1 METILAVTF
10 YQLVVFLHVVA
21 VVVAFGPT
29 FAFGIIQATAERMFP
44 RSVPFALTVMKRI
57 SQGMVIPVAVV
68 VGITG
73 IYQAI
78 DGPFEFG
85 RDQWME
91 IGLTLYL
98 IMLGLALWV
107 YRPAV
112 MDRGI
117 AAAQRSV
124 DAAGPDGQVTLSAE
138 YQQIMRVPNIAGP
151 VLGLMVVVI
160 VYLMEIKPF
169 TG

>member
-1 METILAVTF
+1 MEPVLAVTF
-10 YQLVVFLHVVA
+10 YQLVVFVHVVA
-21 VVVAFGPT
+21 VIVAFGPT
-29 FAFGIIQATAERMFP
+29 FAFGIIQATAERVFP
-44 RSVPFALTVMKRI
+44 RSLPFALTVMQKI
-57 SQGMVIPVAVV
+57 SRGIVIPVAVV
-68 VGITG
+68 VGATG

-98 IMLGLALWV
+98 IMLGLSLWV
-107 YRPAV
+107 YRSSV
-112 MDRGI
+112 MNRAI
-117 AAAQRSV
+117 AAAQACV
-124 DAAGPDGQVTLSAE
+124 DTAGPDGAVELSDE
-138 YQQIMRVPNIAGP
+138 YREITRVPNLMGP
-151 VLGLMVVVI
+151 ILGLMVVVI